1 MFGKCSLTDVNTWRI
16 YSVIS
21 IAFSYIL
28 SKVTISDTRFLIFFY
43 RFNTCFQNKEQLKWT
58 YWEYLQISS
67 TSLISILQNTSKC
80 FDNYTSLLPI
90 TLKKNVDTLFAI
102 LNLLWDSLHM
112 QRSGLYIVL
121 YTNRFTNHTLSFS
134 IKNIPCTTPSLS
146 FRRNIVQQKSGGIY
160 EYR

>member
-1 MFGKCSLTDVNTWRI
+1 MNTWRI

-90 TLKKNVDTLFAI
+90 TLKKMLTPFSQFWTCSETVYICKGQGYISFCIPIGLQITLF
-102 LNLLWDSLHM
+102 L
-112 QRSGLYIVL
+112 
-121 YTNRFTNHTLSFS
+121 
-134 IKNIPCTTPSLS
+134 SLS
-146 FRRNIVQQKSGGIY
+146 KISCPKSIQINLWIVNKDEKKTHTFNTKLTVISI
-160 EYR
+160 